1 MVQLM
6 GRHFEGH
13 MYLAQ
18 PPMVTWGE
26 HNSTLSHYTEA
37 ARESKWE
44 QWWMRYRHMGI
55 NW

>member
-1 MVQLM
+1 M

-26 HNSTLSHYTEA
+26 LKSTLNAHYTEA
-37 ARESKWE
+37 ASDSKWE

-55 NW
+55 SW